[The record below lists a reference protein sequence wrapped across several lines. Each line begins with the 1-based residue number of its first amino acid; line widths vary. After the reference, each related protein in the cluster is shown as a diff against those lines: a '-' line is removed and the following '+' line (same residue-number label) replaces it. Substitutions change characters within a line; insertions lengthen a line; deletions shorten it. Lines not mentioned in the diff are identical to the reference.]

1 MPDIMLKAENVNKD
15 HKRAGEIIR
24 ALINVNLEI
33 FAGEIVTIQGPTAC
47 GKTTLLNVLSGLDIP
62 DDGKVFLDG
71 ENISRA
77 SEARLSAIRS
87 QKVGFVFQDFNLIDT
102 LTAIENV
109 EALLWPTPLQS
120 KDIEKRA
127 LAALRDVNM
136 LDRKDH
142 IPRQL
147 SGGEKQRI
155 AVARAII
162 HQPRVLFADEPTGN
176 LDPESGNALMDLFV
190 KLNKDYKTTIVIVT
204 HDEKIANKYGKKRVR
219 MEKGSIVSVG

>member
-1 MPDIMLKAENVNKD
+1 MLKAENVNKD
-15 HKRAGEIIR
+15 HKRSGEIIR

-33 FAGEIVTIQGPTAC
+33 FAGEIATIQGPTAC

-77 SEARLSAIRS
+77 SETRLSAIRS

-109 EALLWPTPLQS
+109 EALLWPTPLHN
-120 KDIEKRA
+120 KDVEKRA

-147 SGGEKQRI
+147 SGGEKQRV

-176 LDPESGNALMDLFV
+176 LDPESGNALMDLLV

-204 HDEKIANKYGKKRVR
+204 HDEKIATKYGKKRVR
-219 MEKGSIVSVG
+219 MDKGAVLSVN

>member
-15 HKRAGEIIR
+15 HKRSGEIIR
-24 ALINVNLEI
+24 ALVNVNLEI
-33 FAGEIVTIQGPTAC
+33 FAGEIATIQGPTAC

-77 SEARLSAIRS
+77 SETRLSAIRS

-102 LTAIENV
+102 LTAVENV
-109 EALLWPTPLQS
+109 EALLWPTSLHN
-120 KDIEKRA
+120 KDVEKRA
-127 LAALRDVNM
+127 LAALRDVNL

-147 SGGEKQRI
+147 SGGEKQRV

-176 LDPESGNALMDLFV
+176 LDPESGTALMDLLV

-219 MEKGSIVSVG
+219 MDKGAILSVA

>member
-24 ALINVNLEI
+24 ALINVNLEVY
-33 FAGEIVTIQGPTAC
+33 AGEVVSIQGPTAC
-47 GKTTLLNVLSGLDIP
+47 GKTTLLNVLSGLDTP

-77 SEARLSAIRS
+77 SETRLSAIRS

-109 EALLWPTPLQS
+109 EALLWPTPLHS

-127 LAALRDVNM
+127 LAALRDVNL

-142 IPRQL
+142 TPRQL
-147 SGGEKQRI
+147 SGGEKSRV

-176 LDPESGNALMDLFV
+176 LDPDSGNALMDLLV
-190 KLNKDYKTTIVIVT
+190 KLNKDYKTTVVVVT

-219 MEKGSIVSVG
+219 MERGAIVSTT

>member
-15 HKRAGEIIR
+15 HKRSGEIIR
-24 ALINVNLEI
+24 ALISVNLEV

-47 GKTTLLNVLSGLDIP
+47 GKTTLLNVLSGLDTP

-77 SEARLSAIRS
+77 SETRLSAIRS
-87 QKVGFVFQDFNLIDT
+87 QKVGFVFQDFNLIET

-109 EALLWPTPLQS
+109 EALLWPTSLHA

-127 LAALRDVNM
+127 LAALRDVN
-136 LDRKDH
+136 LLERKDH

-147 SGGEKQRI
+147 SGGEKQRV

-162 HQPRVLFADEPTGN
+162 HQPRVVFADEPTGN

-204 HDEKIANKYGKKRVR
+204 HDEKIANKYGKKRIR
-219 MEKGSIVSVG
+219 MEKGNIVGTV

>member
-1 MPDIMLKAENVNKD
+1 MPDIMIKAENVQKE
-15 HKRAGEIIR
+15 HKRAGTIIR
-24 ALINVNLEI
+24 ALIDVNLEI
-33 FAGEIVTIQGPTAC
+33 YAGEIVTIQGPTAC
-47 GKTTLLNVLSGLDIP
+47 GKTTMLNVISGLDIP

-77 SEARLSAIRS
+77 TESRLSSIRS

-102 LTAIENV
+102 LTAMENV
-109 EALLWPTPLQS
+109 EALLWPTPLHK

-136 LDRKDH
+136 LERKDH

-147 SGGEKQRI
+147 SGGEKQRV
-155 AVARAII
+155 AVARAIV

-176 LDPESGNALMDLFV
+176 LDPQSGQELMELFV
-190 KLNKDYKTTIVIVT
+190 KLNKDYKTTIIIVT
-204 HDEKIANKYGKKRVR
+204 HDEAIANKFGKKRIR
-219 MEKGSIVSVG
+219 MDKGKIVSIN

>member
-1 MPDIMLKAENVNKD
+1 MPDIMLKTEKVNKE
-15 HKRAGEIIR
+15 HKRGGSIIR
-24 ALINVNLEI
+24 ALIDVDLEI
-33 FAGEIVTIQGPTAC
+33 YAGEIVTIQGPTAC
-47 GKTTLLNVLSGLDIP
+47 GKTTLLNVLSGLDTP

-77 SEARLSAIRS
+77 TETRLSSIRS

-102 LTAIENV
+102 LTAVENV
-109 EALLWPTPLQS
+109 EALLWPTPLTS
-120 KDIEKRA
+120 KEIEKRA

-136 LDRKDH
+136 LERKDH

-176 LDPESGNALMDLFV
+176 LDPESGNELMDLFV

-204 HDEKIANKYGKKRVR
+204 HDEKIANKYGKKRIR
-219 MEKGSIVSVG
+219 MERGQIVSIN

>member
-1 MPDIMLKAENVNKD
+1 MPDIMLKAENVSKD
-15 HKRAGEIIR
+15 HKRSGEIIR

-33 FAGEIVTIQGPTAC
+33 FAGEVVTIQGPTAC

-62 DDGKVFLDG
+62 DDGKIFLDG

-77 SEARLSAIRS
+77 SETRLSAIRS

-109 EALLWPTPLQS
+109 EALLWPTSLHN
-120 KDIEKRA
+120 KDVEKRA

-147 SGGEKQRI
+147 SGGEKQRV

-176 LDPESGNALMDLFV
+176 LDPESGNALMDLLV

-204 HDEKIANKYGKKRVR
+204 HDEKIATKYGKKRVR
-219 MEKGSIVSVG
+219 MDKGAILSIN

>member
-1 MPDIMLKAENVNKD
+1 MLKAENVNKD
-15 HKRAGEIIR
+15 HKRSGEIIR
-24 ALINVNLEI
+24 ALININLEI
-33 FAGEIVTIQGPTAC
+33 NAAEVAVIQGPTGC
-47 GKTTLLNVLSGLDIP
+47 GKTTLLNVLSGLDMP

-77 SEARLSAIRS
+77 TETRLSTIRR

-109 EALLWPTPLQS
+109 EALLWPESLS
-120 KDIEKRA
+120 AKDIEKRA
-127 LAALRDVNM
+127 LAALRDVDM

-142 IPRQL
+142 FPRQL
-147 SGGEKQRI
+147 SGGEKQRV

-162 HQPRVLFADEPTGN
+162 HQPRVLFADEPTGD
-176 LDPESGNALMDLFV
+176 LDPESGTKLMELLV

-204 HDEKIANKYGKKRVR
+204 HDEGIANKYGKKRIY
-219 MEKGSIVSVG
+219 MEKGAITSDE

>member
-15 HKRAGEIIR
+15 HKRSGEIIR
-24 ALINVNLEI
+24 ALININLEI
-33 FAGEIVTIQGPTAC
+33 NAAEVAVIQGPTGC
-47 GKTTLLNVLSGLDIP
+47 GKTTLLNVLSGLDMP

-77 SEARLSAIRS
+77 TETRLSTIRR

-109 EALLWPTPLQS
+109 EALLWPESLS
-120 KDIEKRA
+120 AKDIEKRA
-127 LAALRDVNM
+127 LAALRDVDM

-142 IPRQL
+142 FPRQL
-147 SGGEKQRI
+147 SGGEKQRV

-162 HQPRVLFADEPTGN
+162 HQPRVLFADEPTGD
-176 LDPESGNALMDLFV
+176 LDPESGTKLMELLV

-204 HDEKIANKYGKKRVR
+204 HDEGIANKYGKKRIY
-219 MEKGSIVSVG
+219 MEKGAITSDE